1 MIGLDWE
8 EKQKEKRRNKLIMK
22 VLAIFAVIGLAWM
35 GVTTYLD
42 YEKHLDSE
50 NITVVTEETESNGG
64 EWNKTKK
71 VLVKTVGIAVEAYSF
86 DGGINWQE
94 SNEFFAV
101 DKDKV
106 VIVVRDLDG
115 KESLPLSYKVD
126 NVDSIPPVI
135 NVNVPAKVIQN
146 SKIDLGKYVS
156 AIDDNSGLDGGIV
169 MEPDSLDTSK
179 VGIKTIKFSAKD
191 KAGNESSFE
200 VSVEIVKKDYV
211 VSTGS
216 GNSSGSSK
224 PGSTVTGGESKPGG
238 NETPSEPSK
247 PSEESPSIGEPDNPV
262 QENPSSG
269 EVSDPVE
276 DNPTE
281 ENPGVVITPV
291 GTSVTLYRYRVKNT
305 IKYECRKY
313 DCSYYKT
320 LGNVQVRYD
329 NTGRCSS
336 SESVYYTSCDGKK
349 CAISSSPI
357 VYTSISN
364 GPFSGIRYKTAP
376 CSSGSEIEKNGYC
389 HAICAY
395 GRYYCSRGQ
404 IVGSVCQERV
414 EKICYDICTTITWS
428 EWSEW
433 SETVITPSETI
444 QVETKVVE
452 K

>member
-200 VSVEIVKKDYV
+200 VSVEVVKKDYV

-269 EVSDPVE
+269 EVSDLVE

-305 IKYECRKY
+305 IKYKCREY
-313 DCSYYKT
+313 D
-320 LGNVQVRYD
+320 L
-329 NTGRCSS
+329 
-336 SESVYYTSCDGKK
+336 
-349 CAISSSPI
+349 
-357 VYTSISN
+357 
-364 GPFSGIRYKTAP
+364 
-376 CSSGSEIEKNGYC
+376 
-389 HAICAY
+389 
-395 GRYYCSRGQ
+395 
-404 IVGSVCQERV
+404 
-414 EKICYDICTTITWS
+414 
-428 EWSEW
+428 
-433 SETVITPSETI
+433 VII
-444 QVETKVVE
+444 KL
-452 K
+452 